1 MIFNFA
7 FNTTATVQSFFN
19 SAGNPITVQPYQAV
33 DTTLIHGD
41 TSGVLQ
47 PIGSFLN
54 ILDKKKVKRFYIHRT
69 FALGD
74 ILMLVPVVRALRRK
88 GYDPYLRTTRW
99 AMPVLRLLDIEA
111 EAIENNKHPA
121 EGEYGIMLD
130 GTTEQDHSRP
140 KLQGLHRIDIYFKAL
155 GIQKMPR
162 NLDWSLD
169 AKRLPRFEPSVGD
182 YVAFQGRGSTYK
194 KALSVGCIYHI
205 KKEFTKR
212 GISVILIGEKSYGIL
227 EFFAVI
233 AKAKALITMDSS
245 PLWIS
250 HFTKTPTVGLFGP
263 TRANERITK
272 HPLYP
277 KKVKGIA
284 LNKEMGCESCF
295 EAAKKCNDSMACLK
309 VINPDKIFR
318 LIYSE
323 VEGWL

>member
-7 FNTTATVQSFFN
+7 LNATSTIRSFF
-19 SAGNPITVQPYQAV
+19 STAFDPITVEPYQAV

-41 TSGVLQ
+41 TSDVLQ

-54 ILDKKKVKRFYIHRT
+54 TLDKRKIKRFYMYRT

-74 ILMLVPVVRALRRK
+74 ILMLVPVVRALREQ

-99 AMPVLRLLDIEA
+99 ALPVLDLLDIEA
-111 EAIENNKHPA
+111 DAIENNRHPPD
-121 EGEYGIMLD
+121 GEYGIMLD
-130 GTTEQDHSRP
+130 GVVEQDHSRP

-155 GIQKMPR
+155 GASRIPR

-169 AKRLPRFEPSVGD
+169 TEKLPEFETAKGN
-182 YVAFQGRGSTYK
+182 YIIFQGRGSTYK
-194 KALSVGCIYHI
+194 KHLSVECIHHI
-205 KKEFTKR
+205 KEEFVKR
-212 GISVILIGEKSYGIL
+212 GINIILIGGSNYGIL
-227 EFFAVI
+227 KFFAMI
-233 AKAKALITMDSS
+233 AGAKALITMDSS

-284 LNKEMGCESCF
+284 LNKEINCESCF
-295 EAAKKCNDSMACLK
+295 ETGKRCNDSMACLK
-309 VINPDKIFR
+309 GISLNRVFD

-323 VEGWL
+323 VKEWL